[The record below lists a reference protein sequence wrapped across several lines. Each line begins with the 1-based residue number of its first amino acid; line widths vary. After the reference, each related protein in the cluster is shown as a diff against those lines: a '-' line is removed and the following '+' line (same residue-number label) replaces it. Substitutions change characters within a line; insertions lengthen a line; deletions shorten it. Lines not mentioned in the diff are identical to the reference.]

1 MTSRNPYPTKP
12 GFGLRV
18 ARLTRALKHYG
29 MGWSEEDA
37 GMYSRTFDNRLENY
51 DGDAVV
57 WRSWTR
63 PCATRTSRAAF
74 ASWAKRYGCTGNTIY
89 KKHAAPDLIAGAA

>member
-37 GMYSRTFDNRLENY
+37 GMYSRTFDNCLENY

-57 WRSWTR
+57 WAVMDKAMRDEDIARGIRLMGEKVWPHWES
-63 PCATRTSRAAF
+63 
-74 ASWAKRYGCTGNTIY
+74 IY